1 MRFHLTEQGLELK
14 GFDGRVTRCLYFSKR
29 HRSMYLELTDPKG
42 KRTGF
47 RISGEIVHQFD
58 IFLTSQ
64 SRRTDV
70 RGLHILPQRVI
81 CGLGSSF
88 SPICPHRMQIRCQT
102 MDGETNWLLFMVRG
116 HSLLVRNTA
125 SLPIC
130 MAKCTHF
137 KMVTSPEVGEF
148 LQLQLGTSTCAFK
161 IDAKEK
167 SYLYTFLKRH
177 EFDKVDESFPET
189 SLVKCLLRKKNRK
202 AYTMGGVLQ
211 YDRTRFDNWTKIT
224 KKSTLREI
232 LGEALYRL
240 VPIGLQKGKAA
251 ILKILISQQETKK
264 GKTSGKKRKN
274 RSHSPNSEKDK
285 KVRKIEKSNST
296 TDDRESNSD
305 RHDRERKG
313 RPPNHSM

>member
-1 MRFHLTEQGLELK
+1 
-14 GFDGRVTRCLYFSKR
+14 
-29 HRSMYLELTDPKG
+29 MYLELTDPKG

-47 RISGEIVHQFD
+47 RISGEIAHQFD
-58 IFLTSQ
+58 IFLRSQ

-116 HSLLVRNTA
+116 HSLFVRNTA

-130 MAKCTHF
+130 MEKCTHF

-148 LQLQLGTSTCAFK
+148 LQLQLGTSTCAFR
-161 IDAKEK
+161 IDAEEK

-189 SLVKCLLRKKNRK
+189 PLVESLRRKKRK
-202 AYTMGGVLQ
+202 AYKMRGVQQ
-211 YDRTRFDNWTKIT
+211 YDRTRFDNPIEVTE
-224 KKSTLREI
+224 KSTRREI
-232 LGEALYRL
+232 YRAALYGQI
-240 VPIGLQKGKAA
+240 PIGREKGKAA
-251 ILKILISQQETKK
+251 MLKILKSQQETKK

-285 KVRKIEKSNST
+285 KVRKMKKSN
-296 TDDRESNSD
+296 
-305 RHDRERKG
+305 
-313 RPPNHSM
+313 